1 MKSIH
6 ILFTLILTLKM
17 GMAQNI
23 TVKGYAKNRNEAIPF
38 ASILL
43 KELNKGYS
51 CDVNGFFE
59 IKELKK
65 GKYTLIIS
73 ALGYITERKQINITD
88 NLNLDF
94 FLKEDEK
101 QLNEVVISGTLREV
115 SKLESPVPIEI
126 YNKNFFKSNP
136 CPSIFESLQNI
147 NGIRPQVNCNIC
159 NTGDIHVNGLEGPYT
174 MVLIDGMPIVSG
186 LSTVYGLMGIPR
198 SIIERVEIIKGPAS
212 TLYGSEAIGGLIN
225 VITIK
230 SENAALFSSDIYSSD
245 WRDANADLSFKLK
258 LNSKTDIL
266 SGINYFNFQNPTDRN
281 NDGFTDMTQQ
291 HRIALFNKWTI
302 KRENQKIF
310 NIAGRYVYEDR
321 WGGQTNWNSSFRGS
335 DSIYAESI
343 YTNRAELFGIYQL
356 PTRENIFLTF
366 SGNTHKQNSY
376 YGTTSFMA
384 TQSIGFIQLYW
395 NKTYRKSDFL
405 SGVNYRHTFYDDHT
419 PVTETVTVNNIIK
432 NKPSIISLPGMFIQ
446 NEYSINNYNKLLTG
460 IRYDY
465 NSIHG
470 NIFSPRIN
478 YKLSS
483 KDKRNILRLGFGN
496 GYRIANVFSE
506 DHAALTGAREVIFR
520 EKLKPERSWNANTN
534 FVKKIYF
541 PGEHYMG
548 IDFTAFYTY
557 FTNRIIPD
565 YETHANKIFYQNLK
579 EHSVSKG
586 ISLIIDFELNN
597 SFKGNIGSTLM
608 DVYYTENGLRKRQ
621 LLTEQISGVWN
632 LGYTFK
638 NLNLSIDYNGNL
650 YGPMLLPLLG
660 EMDNRAPQ
668 SPYFSL
674 QNIQLTYK
682 INSFEIY
689 TGLKNILDFTPPAN
703 SIARAFDPYDK
714 QVLFDT
720 KGNAI
725 ATPNNPNALT
735 FDPTYVYAPNQGR
748 RFFIGIRLTI
758 K

>member
-1 MKSIH
+1 MV
-6 ILFTLILTLKM
+6 
-17 GMAQNI
+17 MAQNI
-23 TVKGYAKNRNEAIPF
+23 TIKGYVKNKNEAIPF
-38 ASILL
+38 ASILI
-43 KELNKGYS
+43 KELNKGFS
-51 CDVNGFFE
+51 CNVNGFFE

-65 GKYTLIIS
+65 GKSTLIVT
-73 ALGYITERKQINITD
+73 ALGYVSERKQFNISD
-88 NLNLDF
+88 NLELEII
-94 FLKEDEK
+94 LKEDEK

-115 SKLESPVPIEI
+115 SKLESPIPIDI

-136 CPSIFESLQNI
+136 NPSIFESLQNI

-159 NTGDIHVNGLEGPYT
+159 NSGDIHINGLEGPYT

-225 VITIK
+225 VITSK

-245 WRDANADLSFKLK
+245 WKDANADLSFKLK
-258 LNSKTDIL
+258 INSKTDIL

-302 KRENQKIF
+302 KRENQKIL

-356 PTRENIFLTF
+356 PTQENIFLTF

-384 TQSIGFIQLYW
+384 TQSIGFIQLHW
-395 NKTYRKSDFL
+395 NKTFRKSNFL
-405 SGVNYRHTFYDDHT
+405 SGVNYRHTFYDDQT
-419 PVTETVTVNNIIK
+419 PITETLTVNNIIK

-446 NEYSINNYNKLLTG
+446 NEYSMNNYNKLLTG

-496 GYRIANVFSE
+496 GYRIANVFNE
-506 DHAALTGAREVIFR
+506 DHAALTGSREVIFK
-520 EKLKPERSWNANTN
+520 ESLKPERSWNANTN
-534 FVKKIYF
+534 FIKKIYF

-565 YETHANKIFYQNLK
+565 YETHVNKIIYQNLS
-579 EHSVSKG
+579 EHSVSQG
-586 ISLIIDFELNN
+586 MNLSFDFEINN
-597 SFKGNIGSTLM
+597 GLKGNIGSTLM
-608 DVYYTENGLRKRQ
+608 DVYYTEKGIRKRQ
-621 LLTEQISGVWN
+621 LLTEKVSGVWN
-632 LGYTFK
+632 IGYTIK
-638 NLNLSIDYNGNL
+638 SINLTIDYTGNL

-660 EMDNRAPQ
+660 EMDDRSPQ
-668 SPYFSL
+668 SPLYCI
-674 QNIQLTYK
+674 QNIQINFK
-682 INSFEIY
+682 IKSFEIY
-689 TGLKNILDFTPPAN
+689 GGLKNLLNFTPPAN
-703 SIARAFDPYDK
+703 SIARAFDPFDK
-714 QVLFDT
+714 QVVFDSNG
-720 KGNAI
+720 KPI

-735 FDPTYVYAPNQGR
+735 FDPTYVFAPNQGR
-748 RFFIGIRLTI
+748 RFFIGLRFTI